1 MPRERV
7 VVTSFDRKNRRD
19 KRGKKAQNGAKSKP
33 PRRVAWFVLK
43 WVTVATIWAV
53 ILTGGVVA
61 WYSADL
67 PDIETALA
75 PTRKPSITVLSAD
88 GSTIGTVGEYYGRPV
103 RVAEL
108 PQAVALAVLA
118 IEDRRFYQ
126 HFGVDPVGILR
137 AAWANFR
144 AGSVIQGGSTI
155 TQQAAKN
162 LFLSSER
169 SMKRKIQ
176 ELLLAFWLEHKFSK
190 DQILAI
196 YLNRTYFGA
205 GAYGVDAASRKFFG
219 RPATELNTY
228 QAAMLA
234 GLLKAPSRYNPINDI
249 DAARSRADTVLRAM
263 QDAGYLN
270 ESEARAAMMHG
281 HAALPARHG
290 RQMGLYFVDWI
301 TAQLPGYVGVVDRDL
316 VVTTT
321 LDPRLQRSAEQR
333 VARIL
338 KSEVVQKSKV
348 GQGALV
354 AMSADGAVRAMVGG
368 DNYWKSPFNRAV
380 DAFRQPGSAFKP
392 IVYLAGLEAGL
403 QPDAR
408 FMDSPLQVAGW
419 SPRNFSGRYLGQVT
433 MARGLSES
441 INTIA
446 VQVSEYAGPRRVVD
460 VAHRLGIT
468 ANLQATPSLALG
480 TSEVTLLE
488 LTAAYAVIA
497 NGGSGVWAYGI
508 EKIHD
513 NAGRILYS
521 RSGSGPGPAITRRD
535 AAAMTQ
541 MMVTA
546 VEQGTGR
553 AARFGR
559 PVAGKTGTSQNFRD
573 GWFIGFSSDLVTG
586 VWMGNDNDKPMKGVT
601 GGGLPAQLWR
611 AFMADAHEGL
621 PVQPLPSL
629 TIAPPSAPLDDRP
642 THAQGG
648 GSGEQTDFWDRLM
661 RVFGG

>member
-205 GAYGVDAASRKFFG
+205 GAYGVDAASRKFLVG
-219 RPATELNTY
+219 PL
-228 QAAMLA
+228 
-234 GLLKAPSRYNPINDI
+234 
-249 DAARSRADTVLRAM
+249 RS
-263 QDAGYLN
+263 
-270 ESEARAAMMHG
+270 
-281 HAALPARHG
+281 
-290 RQMGLYFVDWI
+290 
-301 TAQLPGYVGVVDRDL
+301 
-316 VVTTT
+316 
-321 LDPRLQRSAEQR
+321 
-333 VARIL
+333 
-338 KSEVVQKSKV
+338 
-348 GQGALV
+348 
-354 AMSADGAVRAMVGG
+354 
-368 DNYWKSPFNRAV
+368 
-380 DAFRQPGSAFKP
+380 
-392 IVYLAGLEAGL
+392 
-403 QPDAR
+403 
-408 FMDSPLQVAGW
+408 
-419 SPRNFSGRYLGQVT
+419 
-433 MARGLSES
+433 
-441 INTIA
+441 
-446 VQVSEYAGPRRVVD
+446 
-460 VAHRLGIT
+460 
-468 ANLQATPSLALG
+468 
-480 TSEVTLLE
+480 
-488 LTAAYAVIA
+488 
-497 NGGSGVWAYGI
+497 
-508 EKIHD
+508 
-513 NAGRILYS
+513 
-521 RSGSGPGPAITRRD
+521 
-535 AAAMTQ
+535 
-541 MMVTA
+541 
-546 VEQGTGR
+546 
-553 AARFGR
+553 
-559 PVAGKTGTSQNFRD
+559 
-573 GWFIGFSSDLVTG
+573 
-586 VWMGNDNDKPMKGVT
+586 
-601 GGGLPAQLWR
+601 
-611 AFMADAHEGL
+611 
-621 PVQPLPSL
+621 
-629 TIAPPSAPLDDRP
+629 
-642 THAQGG
+642 
-648 GSGEQTDFWDRLM
+648 
-661 RVFGG
+661 